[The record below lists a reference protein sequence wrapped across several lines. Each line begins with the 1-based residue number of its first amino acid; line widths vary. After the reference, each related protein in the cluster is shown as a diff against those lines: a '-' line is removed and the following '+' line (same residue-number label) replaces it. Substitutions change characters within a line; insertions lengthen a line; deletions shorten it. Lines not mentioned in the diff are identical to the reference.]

1 MQNSAEE
8 TTRWVGEK
16 LSEMEE
22 VHEVR
27 VIAPNILWV
36 SRKKHQAF
44 VAGIISVSTV
54 TAEIVQALLG
64 ADSRIAIVA
73 NIPKESVWW
82 GDAITLASAQGI
94 SFGSLAD
101 LMAATGREENVRAYQ
116 RREYEFVE
124 RGLRQHNRVLELE
137 REFDRIYLIHRRGL
151 PALRFVMLNEYEL
164 TADHIRTA
172 RSRYGRFDAV
182 LLNNPNGKPT
192 ASALEVAKTIGVD
205 IYKWGQFLGRLN
217 RV

>member
-1 MQNSAEE
+1 MQRLVDE
-8 TTRWVGEK
+8 TTRWVADK
-16 LSEMEE
+16 LSAMPE
-22 VHEVR
+22 VHEAA
-27 VIAPNILWV
+27 VIGSNVLGIT
-36 SRKKHQAF
+36 RKKHQPFA
-44 VAGIISVSTV
+44 AGILSVPTV
-54 TAEIVQALLG
+54 TGEILQALLDS
-64 ADSRIAIVA
+64 DSRIAIVA
-73 NIPKESVWW
+73 NIPKESVWR
-82 GDAITLASAQGI
+82 GDAIALASARGVA
-94 SFGSLAD
+94 FGSLAD
-101 LMAATGREENVRAYQ
+101 LMSATGREENVRGYQ

-192 ASALEVAKTIGVD
+192 ANAVEVAKSIGAD
-205 IYKWGQFLGRLN
+205 IYKWGPFLGRLN
-217 RV
+217 RI